1 MLKWAVDNGFD
12 DYLRIASERWGE
24 TNYRTLVAGARAATE
39 TVAQAADA
47 ANDALKGLPDH
58 ISDKD
63 LRIYKSPV
71 TSRDAEGKDLSKADM
86 IHRLNQLRVAIN
98 AQIAPVDVSL
108 TRDQQTVIAVMEK
121 IRMIEEAL
129 APAGARAAARESVAE
144 LMRRVYDREVLARA
158 RVREQRL
165 QIGVF
170 ESPNKNGR
178 GVALHVVA
186 DWETMNSVLMTFSQ
200 WVEFRRKD
208 QDKPYT
214 AAELRNKF
222 LNTVVGPKKVRENE
236 VESVAD
242 YMGAYGHDL
251 RLANRTDAA
260 GNIIQK
266 GIAQTLVDVRS
277 EE

>member
-1 MLKWAVDNGFD
+1 MRYNKGTFVHEMIEEEFALAGIIDPVLLLFRQHADPRVIEEELLFDALMGEDAVRETQAVYAAQRANDDTLLSLSSEYFAALQANYERLRGPIAIEVLRESLGAEGVYYRMLNWAVDNGFD
-12 DYLRIASERWGE
+12 DYLRIATERWGE
-24 TNYRTLVAGARAATE
+24 TNYRTLVAGARAPTE

-144 LMRRVYDREVLARA
+144 LMRRVYD
-158 RVREQRL
+158 
-165 QIGVF
+165 
-170 ESPNKNGR
+170 
-178 GVALHVVA
+178 
-186 DWETMNSVLMTFSQ
+186 
-200 WVEFRRKD
+200 
-208 QDKPYT
+208 
-214 AAELRNKF
+214 
-222 LNTVVGPKKVRENE
+222 
-236 VESVAD
+236 
-242 YMGAYGHDL
+242 
-251 RLANRTDAA
+251 
-260 GNIIQK
+260 
-266 GIAQTLVDVRS
+266 
-277 EE
+277 